1 MHADFNPDIW
11 AENSENFNKLGN
23 VTRTISSRKAEFA
36 NVVEFVNVVRIF
48 DNFAVPCRLTNTC

>member
-11 AENSENFNKLGN
+11 AENSENFNKLGD
-23 VTRTISSRKAEFA
+23 VTWTISSRKAEFS

-48 DNFAVPCRLTNTC
+48 VNFVVPCRLTNTY